1 MLDADVAADG
11 IALRVTDDGPGI
23 PADGLPH
30 IFEKFVKGAESERPG
45 ADGGQGTGLGLAIA
59 KGIMEAH
66 GGAIKAESPVAERPR
81 RTLHHDFPARGR
93 AGMSAKIRVLV
104 VDDEA
109 AILRFL
115 KPALEANN
123 YEMASAGTVAEGI
136 KRIAAETPDIV
147 LLDLGLPDGD
157 GKDVIRR
164 AREWSD
170 VPIIVLSA
178 REREAEKIEALDLGA
193 DDYVNK
199 PFNVG
204 ELLARMRTALRH
216 RMQRK
221 AEIPVLRVGDLEVD
235 AVRHRAT
242 RAGAEL
248 KLTPKEFELLSFLA
262 KHAGRVVTHRQIL
275 TAVWGPAHTEDTQY
289 LRVYIGQLRQKIEE
303 HPDDPRIILTEPGIG
318 YRIAEN

>member
-1 MLDADVAADG
+1 MSSR
-11 IALRVTDDGPGI
+11 I
-23 PADGLPH
+23 
-30 IFEKFVKGAESERPG
+30 
-45 ADGGQGTGLGLAIA
+45 
-59 KGIMEAH
+59 
-66 GGAIKAESPVAERPR
+66 
-81 RTLHHDFPARGR
+81 RTLV
-93 AGMSAKIRVLV
+93 I
-104 VDDEA
+104 DDEA

-123 YEMASAGTVAEGI
+123 YDMTSAGTVAEGL
-136 KRIAAETPDIV
+136 KRIAAEAPDIV

-170 VPIIVLSA
+170 IPIVVLSA
-178 REREAEKIEALDLGA
+178 RERETEKIEALDLGA

-216 RMQRK
+216 RMQRN
-221 AEIPVLRVGDLEVD
+221 AEVPVLRVGNLEVD

-242 RAGAEL
+242 RGGAEL

-262 KHAGRVVTHRQIL
+262 KHPGRVVTHKQIL

-289 LRVYIGQLRQKIEE
+289 LRVYIGQLRQKVEE
-303 HPDDPRIILTEPGIG
+303 HPDDPKIVLTEPGIG
-318 YRIAEN
+318 YRIAET

>member
-1 MLDADVAADG
+1 MS
-11 IALRVTDDGPGI
+11 T
-23 PADGLPH
+23 
-30 IFEKFVKGAESERPG
+30 
-45 ADGGQGTGLGLAIA
+45 
-59 KGIMEAH
+59 
-66 GGAIKAESPVAERPR
+66 R
-81 RTLHHDFPARGR
+81 R
-93 AGMSAKIRVLV
+93 RVLL

-109 AILRFL
+109 AIVGFL
-115 KPALEANN
+115 KPALEAND
-123 YEMASAGTVAEGI
+123 YEMVSAGTIAEAI
-136 KRIAAETPDIV
+136 KRVAADSPDIV

-178 REREAEKIEALDLGA
+178 REREAEKIESLDLGA

-204 ELLARMRTALRH
+204 ELMARMRTALRH

-235 AVRHRAT
+235 AVRRRAT

-262 KHAGRVVTHRQIL
+262 RHAGRVVTHRQIL
-275 TAVWGPAHTEDTQY
+275 AAVWGPAHTEDTQY
-289 LRVYIGQLRQKIEE
+289 LRVYIGQLRQKIEAKA
-303 HPDDPRIILTEPGIG
+303 DDPRIILTEPGIG
-318 YRIAEN
+318 YRIAD

>member
-1 MLDADVAADG
+1 M
-11 IALRVTDDGPGI
+11 T
-23 PADGLPH
+23 
-30 IFEKFVKGAESERPG
+30 S
-45 ADGGQGTGLGLAIA
+45 
-59 KGIMEAH
+59 
-66 GGAIKAESPVAERPR
+66 
-81 RTLHHDFPARGR
+81 
-93 AGMSAKIRVLV
+93 KIRVLV
-104 VDDEA
+104 IDDEA

-123 YEMASAGTVAEGI
+123 YDMASAGTVADGT

-157 GKDVIRR
+157 GKDVIKR

-178 REREAEKIEALDLGA
+178 REREAEKIESLDLGA

-199 PFNVG
+199 PFEVG
-204 ELLARMRTALRH
+204 ELLARMRAALRH

-221 AEIPVLRVGDLEVD
+221 AEVPVLKVGGIEVD
-235 AVRHRAT
+235 SVRHRAT

-262 KHAGRVVTHRQIL
+262 KHAGRVVTHKQIL
-275 TAVWGPAHTEDTQY
+275 TAVWGPAHTDDTQY
-289 LRVYIGQLRQKIEE
+289 LRVYVGQLRQKVEE
-303 HPDDPRIILTEPGIG
+303 HADDPQIILTEPGIG
-318 YRIAEN
+318 YRVAEN

>member
-1 MLDADVAADG
+1 M
-11 IALRVTDDGPGI
+11 T
-23 PADGLPH
+23 
-30 IFEKFVKGAESERPG
+30 S
-45 ADGGQGTGLGLAIA
+45 
-59 KGIMEAH
+59 
-66 GGAIKAESPVAERPR
+66 
-81 RTLHHDFPARGR
+81 
-93 AGMSAKIRVLV
+93 KIRVLV
-104 VDDEA
+104 IDDEA

-123 YEMASAGTVAEGI
+123 YEMASAGTVAEGT

-170 VPIIVLSA
+170 IPIVVLSA
-178 REREAEKIEALDLGA
+178 RERETEKIEALDLGA

-221 AEIPVLRVGDLEVD
+221 AEVPVLKVGGLEVD
-235 AVRHRAT
+235 SVRHRAT
-242 RAGAEL
+242 RAGVEI

-275 TAVWGPAHTEDTQY
+275 TAVWGAAHAEDTQY
-289 LRVYIGQLRQKIEE
+289 LRVYVGQLRQKIEE
-303 HPDDPRIILTEPGIG
+303 HPDDPRVILTEPGIG
-318 YRIAEN
+318 YRIADTA

>member
-1 MLDADVAADG
+1 M
-11 IALRVTDDGPGI
+11 T
-23 PADGLPH
+23 
-30 IFEKFVKGAESERPG
+30 S
-45 ADGGQGTGLGLAIA
+45 
-59 KGIMEAH
+59 
-66 GGAIKAESPVAERPR
+66 
-81 RTLHHDFPARGR
+81 
-93 AGMSAKIRVLV
+93 KIRVLV
-104 VDDEA
+104 IDDEA

-123 YEMASAGTVAEGI
+123 YDMASAGTVADGT

-157 GKDVIRR
+157 GKDVIKR

-178 REREAEKIEALDLGA
+178 REREAEKIESLDLGA

-199 PFNVG
+199 PFEVG
-204 ELLARMRTALRH
+204 ELLARMRAALRH

-221 AEIPVLRVGDLEVD
+221 AEVPVLKVGGIEVD
-235 AVRHRAT
+235 SVRHRAT

-262 KHAGRVVTHRQIL
+262 KHAGRVVTHKQIL
-275 TAVWGPAHTEDTQY
+275 TAVWGPAHTDDTQY
-289 LRVYIGQLRQKIEE
+289 LRVYVGQLRQKVEE
-303 HPDDPRIILTEPGIG
+303 HADDPHIILTEPGIG
-318 YRIAEN
+318 YRVAEN

>member
-1 MLDADVAADG
+1 MSSR
-11 IALRVTDDGPGI
+11 IRALVI
-23 PADGLPH
+23 
-30 IFEKFVKGAESERPG
+30 
-45 ADGGQGTGLGLAIA
+45 
-59 KGIMEAH
+59 
-66 GGAIKAESPVAERPR
+66 
-81 RTLHHDFPARGR
+81 
-93 AGMSAKIRVLV
+93 
-104 VDDEA
+104 DDEA

-123 YEMASAGTVAEGI
+123 YDMASAGTVAEGL
-136 KRIAAETPDIV
+136 KRIAAEAPDIV

-170 VPIIVLSA
+170 IPIIVLSA
-178 REREAEKIEALDLGA
+178 RERETEKIEALDLGA

-221 AEIPVLRVGDLEVD
+221 AEVPVLRVGNLEVD

-242 RAGAEL
+242 RGGAEL

-262 KHAGRVVTHRQIL
+262 KHPGRVVTHKQIL

-289 LRVYIGQLRQKIEE
+289 LRVYIGQLRQKVEE
-303 HPDDPRIILTEPGIG
+303 HPDDPKIVLTEPGIG

>member
-1 MLDADVAADG
+1 
-11 IALRVTDDGPGI
+11 
-23 PADGLPH
+23 
-30 IFEKFVKGAESERPG
+30 
-45 ADGGQGTGLGLAIA
+45 
-59 KGIMEAH
+59 
-66 GGAIKAESPVAERPR
+66 
-81 RTLHHDFPARGR
+81 
-93 AGMSAKIRVLV
+93 MSANTRVLV

-123 YEMASAGTVAEGI
+123 YEMTSAGTVAEAV
-136 KRIAAETPDIV
+136 KRIAADTPDIV

-157 GKDVIRR
+157 GKDVNRR

-178 REREAEKIEALDLGA
+178 RERETEKIEALDLGA

-221 AEIPVLRVGDLEVD
+221 AEIPLLRVGDLEVD
-235 AVRHRAT
+235 AVRHRVT
-242 RAGAEL
+242 RANAEL

-262 KHAGRVVTHRQIL
+262 RHAGRVVTHKQIL
-275 TAVWGPAHTEDTQY
+275 TAVWGPAHAEDTQY
-289 LRVYIGQLRQKIEE
+289 LRVYVGQLRQKVEE
-303 HPDDPRIILTEPGIG
+303 HADDPRIILTEPGIG
-318 YRIAEN
+318 YRIAES